1 VAPQGAQAE
10 VKGCPSRS
18 RGGGEEG
25 AMRILV
31 VGGGT
36 GGTILANNLA
46 RRLAGEIRAGKAA
59 ITMLSA
65 SERHMYQPGLLYV
78 AFGQMTPDQL
88 YRDQAGLLEQSIEFH
103 VDPVVRFELDHNRV
117 VARSGTTHEYD
128 ILAIATGSRIVPNEI
143 PGLMEGAELFYTE
156 ETALKMFKR
165 LREFKGGRVGIV
177 VGVPHKC
184 PIAPVELVFSLHD
197 YFKARGI
204 RDNVKIKYH
213 YPVNRIH
220 TIENVAKW
228 AQPEFDR
235 MGVEYETLF
244 NVKEVDAK
252 DRIVRSEEGTEFA
265 YDLLIAIPPHRGMEV
280 VERDKL
286 GSGGWIPTDRQTLT
300 MNGRDNVFVL
310 GDTTNLPV
318 SKTGSAAHFQA
329 DVVAENIA
337 SIVKIGAPVREY
349 DGKVYC
355 FIEAGHDRATYAMF
369 NYFNPPDLKAPNK
382 SMHWFKMSYNQ
393 MYWTSVRGLL

>member
-1 VAPQGAQAE
+1 M
-10 VKGCPSRS
+10 K
-18 RGGGEEG
+18 
-25 AMRILV
+25 ILV

-46 RRLAGEIRAGKAA
+46 RRLAGEIRAGKAS

-88 YRDQAGLLEQSIEFH
+88 YRDQASLLESSIDFH
-103 VDPVVRFELDHNRV
+103 VDPVEHFQLDRKQVKTKSGRV
-117 VARSGTTHEYD
+117 FEYD
-128 ILAIATGSRIVPNEI
+128 ILAIATGSRIVPNEV
-143 PGLMEGAELFYTE
+143 PGLLEGGELFYTE
-156 ETALKMFKR
+156 DSALKMFKR

-184 PIAPVELVFSLHD
+184 PIAPIEVVFSLHD
-197 YFKARGI
+197 FFKARGI
-204 RDNVKIKYH
+204 RDKVTMKYH
-213 YPVNRIH
+213 YPLNRLH

-228 AQPEFDR
+228 AKPEFDR

-252 DRIVRSEEGTEFA
+252 NRVVKSEEGTEYA

-280 VERDKL
+280 IEREKL
-286 GSGGWIPTDRQTLT
+286 GEGGWIPTDRHSLN
-300 MNGRDNVFVL
+300 MIGHDNVFVL

-318 SKTGSAAHFQA
+318 SKTGSAAHFEA
-329 DVVAENIA
+329 EVAAENIA
-337 SIVKIGAPVREY
+337 SIVKIGTPVREY

-369 NYFNPPDLKAPNK
+369 NYLNPPDLKAPNK